1 MKASMLRV
9 SGRSSGQAQ
18 SNHWQKIIE
27 GLDKLLKILQDNHV
41 RFSFVVPVQFAC
53 ARCMLKFVLFILR
66 YPWF

>member
-1 MKASMLRV
+1 MIYHIEFFVNLKAPRTMKASMLRV

-41 RFSFVVPVQFAC
+41 CFSFVLP
-53 ARCMLKFVLFILR
+53 I
-66 YPWF
+66 